1 MTTTQPLPITMYTRP
16 TCEDSELAR
25 ERLRELGVPFTEI
38 NVDEDEAAARY
49 VERVNNG
56 FRSTPTIVFGDETF
70 IVVEPT
76 VEELDAA
83 LRRAGYQV

>member
-1 MTTTQPLPITMYTRP
+1 MTVARPLPITMYARP

-25 ERLRELGVPFTEI
+25 ERLRELGIPFTEI

-49 VERVNNG
+49 VERVNHG
-56 FRSTPTIVFGDETF
+56 FRSTPTIVFGEEAF

-83 LRRAGYQV
+83 LRRAGYPV

>member
-1 MTTTQPLPITMYTRP
+1 MTQPLPIVMYASP
-16 TCEDSELAR
+16 TCEDSALAR
-25 ERLRELGVPFTEI
+25 DRLHELGIPFTEI
-38 NVDEDEAAARY
+38 NVDTNEEAARY
-49 VERVNNG
+49 VERVNHG

>member
-1 MTTTQPLPITMYTRP
+1 MTEPLPIVMYARP

-25 ERLRELGVPFTEI
+25 RRLEELGIPFQEI

-49 VERVNNG
+49 VEQVNRG
-56 FRSTPTIVFGDETF
+56 FRSTPTIVFGDEVI

-76 VEELDAA
+76 VEELDEA
-83 LRRAGYQV
+83 LRRAGYVV

>member
-1 MTTTQPLPITMYTRP
+1 MSLTQRLPIVMYASP

-25 ERLRELGVPFTEI
+25 DRLRELGIPFTEI
-38 NVDEDEAAARY
+38 NVDEDGAAARF

-56 FRSTPTIVFGDETF
+56 FRSTPTIVFGDEAF

-76 VEELDAA
+76 VEELDQA